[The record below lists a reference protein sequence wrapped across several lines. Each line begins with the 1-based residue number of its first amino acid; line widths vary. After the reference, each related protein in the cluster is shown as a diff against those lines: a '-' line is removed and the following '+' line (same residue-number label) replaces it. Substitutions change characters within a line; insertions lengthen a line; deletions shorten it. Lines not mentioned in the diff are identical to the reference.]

1 MSFPPE
7 RISRSGNQ
15 HGPRAVLARH
25 GLEPKKSWGQNF
37 LVDRNAHARIAR
49 AAGAGPSDDVV
60 EIGAGLGTLTAAL
73 LAHEGG
79 PRKIIAIERDPDMLA
94 VLRAEL
100 GAEPRVEVRS
110 EDAVQFDFAAA
121 ARAAGRPVIVVGNL
135 PYQITT
141 ALLFAIIDAGAA
153 VERAIVMVQREVA
166 ERVVAGP
173 GSKIYG
179 RLSVMVQQRSVVRT
193 LFKVSPGAFLPRPSV
208 MSAVLS
214 LAPRTTALAPVRDPP
229 MFDRVVKEAFST
241 RRKMLRRSLGEVF
254 GDAVIAA
261 ACQSSGVAG
270 TRRPEELTVGEL
282 ARLTDALTEAISAA
296 AAAPGAEAAAHSSA
310 PASVRAPRTEK

>member
-1 MSFPPE
+1 MSVPPQ
-7 RISRSGNQ
+7 RNLRSGNQ

-37 LVDRNAHARIAR
+37 LVDRNAHERIVR
-49 AAGAGPSDDVV
+49 AAGAGPSDVVV

-73 LAHEGG
+73 LAHQGG
-79 PRKIIAIERDPDMLA
+79 PRKVIAVERDPDMLA

-100 GAEPRVEVRS
+100 GAEPRVEVRP

-214 LAPRTTALAPVRDPP
+214 LSPRTTALAPVRDPP
-229 MFDRVVKEAFST
+229 LFERVVKEAFST
-241 RRKMLRRSLGEVF
+241 RRKMMRRSLGEVF

-282 ARLTDALTEAISAA
+282 ARLTDGLTEAMAA
-296 AAAPGAEAAAHSSA
+296 APPGAEAAAHASA
-310 PASVRAPRTEK
+310 PAAVRVPRTET